1 MGLTGRISRQIFGFL
16 DFWIFGILE
25 FYLAQLLALAISSSL
40 TGANGA
46 RTVAVSY
53 GSGGSS

>member
-1 MGLTGRISRQIFGFL
+1 MGLTGHILRQIFGFWV
-16 DFWIFGILE
+16 FQ
-25 FYLAQLLALAISSSL
+25 AQLLPLAISSSL

-46 RTVAVSY
+46 QRTVAVSY